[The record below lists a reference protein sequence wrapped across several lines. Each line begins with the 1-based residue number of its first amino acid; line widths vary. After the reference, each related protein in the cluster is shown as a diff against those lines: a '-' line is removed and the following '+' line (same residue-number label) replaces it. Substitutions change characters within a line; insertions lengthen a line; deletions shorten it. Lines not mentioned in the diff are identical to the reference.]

1 MKKSTAIVVVVFVA
15 LLAGAW
21 WLMSKKPERGIS
33 RISFAAVDKDQVDR
47 IVIGGPNATELRKQ
61 GDQWQ
66 LAGGK
71 EADAEAVKRLVEAIP
86 KVDSTDLVT
95 RDEARF
101 AELEVND
108 EKGSAVTAYA
118 NGVEVARF
126 VVGKAASGG
135 ANVRVGSAV
144 YVVAGVAPYLFSK
157 PASAWQQLKLF
168 ADKIEDV
175 TRVEVALAGQQSY
188 GLIKKE
194 DNWELEDAKL
204 APANFRFDKNAARS
218 LVSSLVNARASKV
231 LDSDPGADKTAL
243 DDQADLLAFVGKEGA
258 RRTLQ
263 LGATGDD
270 KLVFARVGGKP
281 DVYQLADYSAK
292 GLRKAVTDLRDFGM
306 MKVEKEKTKKLS
318 IEAAKLKLDFDKVGA
333 DWKLGKSSEEVAKDF
348 ELDMMLVQ
356 RRLQAL
362 DSARG
367 LRLADP
373 GTTPAQAGLNKPS
386 ATITATLED
395 GKKATLVFGNEFKD
409 GDRDA
414 VYARGNAD
422 DAIYVTAKWTRDN
435 LTGGLAG
442 FKKKPEGEGGMPN
455 IDPAAMQNLPP
466 DVRASLMK
474 QLEQKKREQEM
485 LKGLQAQMAAK
496 QAASAPAPA
505 K

>member
-1 MKKSTAIVVVVFVA
+1 MKKSTAIVAVVFVA
-15 LLAGAW
+15 LLVGAY
-21 WLMSKKPERGIS
+21 WLMSKKPERGIT
-33 RISFAAVDKDQVDR
+33 RISFAAVDKDKIDR
-47 IVIGGPNATELRKQ
+47 VVIGGPNATELRKQ
-61 GDQWQ
+61 GEQWQ
-66 LAGGK
+66 LASGK
-71 EADAEAVKRLVEAIP
+71 EADADAVKRLVEAIP

-95 RDEARF
+95 KDEARF

-108 EKGSAVTAYA
+108 DKGAAVTAFA
-118 NGVEVARF
+118 NGVEVAKF

-144 YVVAGVAPYLFSK
+144 YVVPGLAAHLFSK
-157 PASAWQQLKLF
+157 PASSWQQLKLF

-175 TRVEVALAGQQSY
+175 SRVEVTLAGQPSY
-188 GLIKKE
+188 ALIKKD

-243 DDQADLLAFVGKEGA
+243 TDKADLLAFVGKEGA
-258 RRTLQ
+258 KRTLQ

-270 KLVFARVGGKP
+270 KSVYARAGGKP
-281 DVYQLADYSAK
+281 DVYQLAEYSAK
-292 GLRKAVTDLRDFGM
+292 NLRKQVTDLRDFGM
-306 MKVEKEKTKKLS
+306 MKVEKDKAKKLS
-318 IEAAKLKLDFDKVGA
+318 IATAKLKLEFEKTGA
-333 DWKLGKSSEEVAKDF
+333 DWKLGKSSEAVPKDF

-356 RRLQAL
+356 RRVQAL
-362 DSARG
+362 DTARG

-373 GTTPAQAGLNKPS
+373 GTTPQQAGITKPS
-386 ATITATLED
+386 ASIAVVLED
-395 GKKATLVFGNEFKD
+395 GKPATLVFGNEFKD

-414 VYARGNAD
+414 VYAKGNAD
-422 DAIYVTAKWTRDN
+422 DSIYVVAKWTRDN

-442 FKKKPEGEGGMPN
+442 FKKRPEGEGGMPN

-474 QLEQKKREQEM
+474 QFEQKKREQEM
-485 LKGLQAQMAAK
+485 MKSLQAQMANKAP
-496 QAASAPAPA
+496 ASAPA